1 MVDAPDLGSGALKR
15 EAKIAGLQLTGNE
28 IKAIRNYQI
37 SISDAYVLSYK
48 NELFLYK
55 TSISPYR
62 YASLF
67 SKNTNVSQKPHK
79 LLMKKQEI
87 KQLITQIKTKHY
99 NLIPLQVFINE
110 RG

>member
-15 EAKIAGLQLTGNE
+15 EGSI
-28 IKAIRNYQI
+28 NYENYHSAQKYPKVQNHC
-37 SISDAYVLSYK
+37 DAYVLSYK